1 MTGDNLI
8 PAGGWPSW
16 VEGTWT
22 GSIVNVVPEDDGNSE
37 VFEGSYSLTLTS
49 TGSREK
55 YVFAARGNGE

>member
-1 MTGDNLI
+1 M
-8 PAGGWPSW
+8 
-16 VEGTWT
+16 
-22 GSIVNVVPEDDGNSE
+22 NVVPEDDGNSE